1 MKWTIFLFAFLL
13 FAVNVNSQLITYS
26 ETNEEDVRDLKYE
39 IIGKLNGNIHIYK
52 NNNDHYS
59 ITLFDAEMKEVSR
72 EKLTF
77 LPDKIINE
85 NFLLLPDSYLMFYQ
99 YQKKGIVYCMSAKF
113 DNTGKP
119 VGAPIELDTTKVSF
133 LADNKIYTVINSDD
147 KQKVMVVKISK
158 PDEEKT
164 NHVTTTLYNGQ
175 LQLLKKSKVLVSMK
189 ERNAS
194 LSEFVLD
201 NSGDL
206 AFIKSSGTGNSEIVN
221 KLTLINK
228 QALEDSIHLIDP
240 DLKGIYLDDIHLK
253 VDNYNKHYL
262 ITSFFSKQRAGH
274 VEGVYC
280 YLWDKTTKKDILNT
294 NIVFN
299 DEFRADAKDENSIKD
314 ALDDFFLRNIV
325 AKRDGGF
332 VLAAE
337 SYSTSTTNNNPFNR
351 WDNYGSP
358 YSGFNNYS
366 VYGSN
371 GMYYNPYSRNY
382 NNITSYYATNIIML
396 SVDVHGKM
404 EWSNIIHKSQR
415 DESSENYISYGVLN
429 TGDRVHFLFNAQTK
443 REYLLN
449 DQSIS
454 PDGQLV
460 RSPAFRGLNEAYEFM
475 PRFGKQTGGRQ
486 IVLPCQYRNYI
497 CFAKIDY

>member
-1 MKWTIFLFAFLL
+1 MKWIFFLL
-13 FAVNVNSQLITYS
+13 TILLTTSKVNSQLITYS
-26 ETNEEDVRDLKYE
+26 ERNEDDVRDLKYE
-39 IIGKLNGNIHIYK
+39 IIGKLNSNIHIYK

-77 LPDKIINE
+77 LPDKVINE
-85 NFLLLPDSYLMFYQ
+85 TFLLLSDSYLMFYQ
-99 YQKKGIVYCMSAKF
+99 YQKKGIVYCMAAKF
-113 DNTGKP
+113 DNAGKP
-119 VGAPIELDTTKVSF
+119 LGKPIELDTTKVSF
-133 LADNKIYTVINSDD
+133 LAENKIYTVINSDD
-147 KQKVMVVKISK
+147 KQKVMVVKIAK

-164 NHVTTTLYNGQ
+164 NHVTTTLYSNQ
-175 LQLLKKSKVLVSMK
+175 LQLLKKSSFSISMK

-194 LSEFVLD
+194 LSEFVVD

-206 AFIKSSGTGNSEIVN
+206 AIIKSSGAGNSEIVN
-221 KLTLINK
+221 KLTLITK
-228 QALEDSIHLIDP
+228 QALEDTVNLIDP
-240 DLKGIYLDDIHLK
+240 NLKGIYLDDIHLK

-274 VEGVYC
+274 VEGFYF
-280 YLWDKTTKKDILNT
+280 YLWDKTTKKDIQNT

-314 ALDDFFLRNIV
+314 ALDDYFLRNIV

-337 SYSTSTTNNNPFNR
+337 SYSTTTANNNPFNR
-351 WDNYGSP
+351 WDNFGAP

-366 VYGSN
+366 VYGSS
-371 GMYYNPYSRNY
+371 GMYNPYFRNY
-382 NNITSYYATNIIML
+382 SNVNSYFALNIVML

-404 EWSNIIHKSQR
+404 EWSNIIHKTQR
-415 DESSENYISYGVLN
+415 DDRSENFISYGVLN

-443 REYLLN
+443 REFLLN